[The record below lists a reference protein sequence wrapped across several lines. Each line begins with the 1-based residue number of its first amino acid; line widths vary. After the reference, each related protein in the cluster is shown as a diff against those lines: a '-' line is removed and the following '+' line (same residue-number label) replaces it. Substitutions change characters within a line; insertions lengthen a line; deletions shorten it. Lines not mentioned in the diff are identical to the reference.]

1 MQEEVSNKFEGED
14 VGQVKMSKVEKF
26 FSSQKIKFNDHM
38 KGFEAN
44 LAKKQDHYQSLLNSF
59 IENANAQ
66 IKKTDE
72 KFSGMYNIL
81 IREFLS
87 KLENRIYTNELSS
100 KALLIVFAEKF
111 HKIESDLKVL
121 NESLGT
127 SLTVEDYLK
136 EMELKYV
143 GAMSA
148 CHSENEK
155 QNNQQEVA
163 NVEPVPAQE
172 EVAQQQ

>member
-1 MQEEVSNKFEGED
+1 MQESQEVKEEVQTEKIGPITEKFAL
-14 VGQVKMSKVEKF
+14 KNIEKF
-26 FSSQKIKFNDHM
+26 FNKKADEIDKKTTSKLD
-38 KGFEAN
+38 GFISA
-44 LAKKQDHYQSLLNSF
+44 
-59 IENANAQ
+59 ANAQ

-72 KFSGMYNIL
+72 KFSGMFNIL
-81 IREFLS
+81 VREFLS

-127 SLTVEDYLK
+127 SLNVEDYLK